1 MGVTAKIRVR
11 STRRTETRVMQEVST
26 NTPDQPHETAVL
38 TAGANNDVELPARD
52 RPQPLPRLAL
62 RLLPELAVLV
72 LCAVLYTQTADYDA
86 GSTGGPG
93 PALYPRILIGLL
105 AFAAV
110 FLVAQQI
117 RQLLR
122 QRRGAPAEPQPDDL
136 AEENLSSPRVALII
150 GMAIG
155 YVIATM
161 YLGWFIA
168 TICFVT
174 AFLFLAGKRKLWFT
188 VPLATALA
196 IGFCYVFVKVVYIA
210 LPTGVGI
217 FDEITF
223 RLLQLIGAY

>member
-1 MGVTAKIRVR
+1 
-11 STRRTETRVMQEVST
+11 MQEVSA
-26 NTPDQPHETAVL
+26 DQQRPRDPSHQAAVL
-38 TAGANNDVELPARD
+38 AADANNDAEPPAAD
-52 RPQPLPRLAL
+52 RPLPPSRLAF

-72 LCAVLYTQTADYDA
+72 LCVVLYAQTADYEA

-105 AFAAV
+105 AFAV
-110 FLVAQQI
+110 LFLLAQQI
-117 RQLLR
+117 RQHLR
-122 QRRGAPAEPQPDDL
+122 QRRGVPAEPKPDDL

-155 YVIATM
+155 YVIATV
-161 YLGWFIA
+161 YLGWVIA

-188 VPLATALA
+188 FPLATALA

>member
-1 MGVTAKIRVR
+1 
-11 STRRTETRVMQEVST
+11 MQEVSAD
-26 NTPDQPHETAVL
+26 NQRTPDQPHEAAVL
-38 TAGANNDVELPARD
+38 TARANNGAELPATD
-52 RPQPLPRLAL
+52 RPQPPPRLAF

-72 LCAVLYTQTADYDA
+72 LCVVLYTQTADYDA

-110 FLVAQQI
+110 FLIAQQI
-117 RQLLR
+117 RQHLR
-122 QRRGAPAEPQPDDL
+122 QRSGAPAEPEPDEF
-136 AEENLSSPRVALII
+136 AEENLSPRRVALIT
-150 GMAIG
+150 GMAVG
-155 YVIATM
+155 YVIATV
-161 YLGWFIA
+161 YLGWVIA

-174 AFLFLAGKRKLWFT
+174 AFLYLAGKRKLWFT

-196 IGFCYVFVKVVYIA
+196 VGFCYVFVKVVYIA